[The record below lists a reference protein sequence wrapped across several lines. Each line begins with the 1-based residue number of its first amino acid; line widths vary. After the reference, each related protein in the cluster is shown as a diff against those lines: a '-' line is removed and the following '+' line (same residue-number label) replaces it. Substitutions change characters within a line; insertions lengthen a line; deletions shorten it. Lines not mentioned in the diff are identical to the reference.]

1 MSNHPDPDSVPLARA
16 VAEFLD
22 WQALDKGRSPNTVRA
37 YQQDLSMFLT
47 YCAAVGVAALEQ
59 VDRVLLRSYQSEL
72 ARGSATGVVLAA
84 PTRHRRLVALRS
96 FLKFCAR
103 EEWTPGDLGV
113 TIDLPKLPRRLPKPL
128 NAAELDRVT
137 APAAAGADL
146 DPAGLRDRALMAFLI
161 ATGCRISEALA
172 LDRADWNTA
181 TVIVRGKGDV
191 ERSVVITDRARTEVN
206 SYLAAR
212 TDQGAA
218 LFVSYSPGRAGRRLS
233 VRGAEL
239 VCDRLGLA
247 NQVTKL
253 HPHRFRHTAGTIVQ
267 EELGDSRLTA
277 DYLGHHGLGSVAGY
291 TEVSRGRRAEAGD
304 ALSRRGM

>member
-1 MSNHPDPDSVPLARA
+1 M
-16 VAEFLD
+16 AEFLD

-37 YQQDLSMFLT
+37 YQQDLSIFLT
-47 YCAAVGVAALEQ
+47 YCAAVDVAALEHL
-59 VDRVLLRSYQSEL
+59 DRVLLRSYQSEL

-137 APAAAGADL
+137 APAAGVALNLAGM
-146 DPAGLRDRALMAFLI
+146 RDRALVAFLI
-161 ATGCRISEALA
+161 STGCRISEALA

-181 TVIVRGKGDV
+181 AVIVRGKGDV

-206 SYLAAR
+206 AYLAAR
-212 TDQGAA
+212 TEQGAA

-233 VRGAEL
+233 VRGAEA

-267 EELGDSRLTA
+267 EELGDPRLTA

-291 TEVSRGRRAEAGD
+291 TEVSRGRRAEASD
-304 ALSRRGM
+304 ALTRRGM